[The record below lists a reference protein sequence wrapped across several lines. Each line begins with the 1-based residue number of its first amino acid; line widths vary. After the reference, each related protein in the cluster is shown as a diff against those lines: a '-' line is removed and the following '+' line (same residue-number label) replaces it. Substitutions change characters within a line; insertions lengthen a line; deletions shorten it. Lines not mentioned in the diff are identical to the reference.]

1 MKNILIIASGPSVIG
16 QGAEFDY
23 SGTQAAIALRELGH
37 KIVVINS
44 NPASILTDQDIADSV
59 YIEDINLDNIVSII
73 KRENIDSVLGNFG
86 GQTALNM
93 VLEMHD
99 HDIFE
104 KYNLDLLANSIETIR
119 RAEDREEFRDLLK
132 SIDEPF
138 IDSVIV
144 NSEEEAMSALDVLD
158 FPLIIRPAY
167 TLGGTGGGRV
177 NNLEDYRSIVKQG
190 LQLSLVHQCLL
201 RRIYRVLRNGV

>member
-104 KYNLDLLANSIETIR
+104 KYNLDLLAS
-119 RAEDREEFRDLLK
+119 LK
-132 SIDEPF
+132 
-138 IDSVIV
+138 
-144 NSEEEAMSALDVLD
+144 
-158 FPLIIRPAY
+158 R
-167 TLGGTGGGRV
+167 
-177 NNLEDYRSIVKQG
+177 
-190 LQLSLVHQCLL
+190 
-201 RRIYRVLRNGV
+201 